1 MKREGDMI
9 AVAKIEF
16 PLSATDNEIARNN
29 ALLITLAIVTGF
41 LAMTVAYV
49 IVRYIIVKPVL
60 HLKDVS
66 DAVAHGTRSAG

>member
-16 PLSATDNEIARNN
+16 PLSATENEIARNN

-41 LAMTVAYV
+41 W
-49 IVRYIIVKPVL
+49 R
-60 HLKDVS
+60 
-66 DAVAHGTRSAG
+66 